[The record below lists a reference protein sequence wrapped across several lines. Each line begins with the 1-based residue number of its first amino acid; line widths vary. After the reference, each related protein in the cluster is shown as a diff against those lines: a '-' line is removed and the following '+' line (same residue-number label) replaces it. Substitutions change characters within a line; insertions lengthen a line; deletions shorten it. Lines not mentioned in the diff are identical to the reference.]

1 MNAGVKLHDLAKFN
15 LRVSVQWN
23 LEQIMYTVY
32 AVILPKYLDIKE
44 LGLHVRQCTCYF
56 CCKKRKRTSAL
67 TLYFLFTILP
77 YLPRA
82 SEVTVNLFRAFI
94 QIK

>member
-1 MNAGVKLHDLAKFN
+1 M
-15 LRVSVQWN
+15 QWN
-23 LEQIMYTVY
+23 LEQIKYTVY
-32 AVILPKYLDIKE
+32 MYVVILPKYLDVKE
-44 LGLHVRQCTCYF
+44 LGLRVRECTCLAV
-56 CCKKRKRTSAL
+56 KNANAH
-67 TLYFLFTILP
+67 FLITILP